1 MTDAERIANLTK
13 LYTDLR
19 AEHRPWICTANRQSV
34 REELEAEYNA
44 RTADAVRKAKG
55 EE

>member
-1 MTDAERIANLTK
+1 MTDAEKIANLTK

-19 AEHRPWICTANRQSV
+19 AEHRPWVCTSNREAI
-34 REELEAEYNA
+34 REKLEAEYDIW
-44 RTADAVRKAKG
+44 TADAVRKAKG